1 MSPSRSRKPGPSGR
15 PDRAT
20 ARRKPGRA
28 GDRGGRPPKGQ
39 VWLYGHHAVAAAL
52 DNPERVIHRLI
63 FAGEPIVFKREQSV
77 TPATMSRDALDDL
90 LPPGAVH
97 QGYAAL
103 VDALP
108 TVGIQDICRRAEI
121 NPAALVVVLDQVSDP
136 QNIGAIL
143 RSAAVFGAL
152 AVIVQDRHAPEITG
166 AMAKAA
172 SGAVEHIPLVRV
184 TNIVRALETL
194 KDAGFWCIGL
204 DSDAALPIEQAP
216 GAARQALVLGA
227 EGPGMRR
234 LTGDACDLTVR
245 IESEARSPGPIRS
258 LNVSNAAAVALYAL
272 SRERQA

>member
-1 MSPSRSRKPGPSGR
+1 MSPSRSRKSGPSGR
-15 PDRAT
+15 PDRA
-20 ARRKPGRA
+20 APRRKPGRA
-28 GDRGGRPPKGQ
+28 GNRGGRPPKGQ

-52 DNPERVIHRLI
+52 DNPDRVIHRII
-63 FAGEPIVFKREQSV
+63 FTGEPIGFEREQSV
-77 TPATMSRDALDDL
+77 SPATMSRDALDDL

-108 TVGIQDICRRAEI
+108 AVAIEDVCRRAEI
-121 NPAALVVVLDQVSDP
+121 NPTALVVVLDQVSDP

-152 AVIVQDRHAPEITG
+152 AVVVQDRHAPEITG

-184 TNIVRALETL
+184 TNIVRALDAL

-204 DSDAALPIEQAP
+204 DSDAALPIEKAP

-272 SRERQA
+272 SRER

>member
-1 MSPSRSRKPGPSGR
+1 
-15 PDRAT
+15 
-20 ARRKPGRA
+20 
-28 GDRGGRPPKGQ
+28 
-39 VWLYGHHAVAAAL
+39 
-52 DNPERVIHRLI
+52 
-63 FAGEPIVFKREQSV
+63 
-77 TPATMSRDALDDL
+77 MSRDALDDL

-103 VDALP
+103 VDPLP
-108 TVGIQDICRRAEI
+108 TVAIEDICDRAEV
-121 NPAALVVVLDQVSDP
+121 NPTSLVVVLDQVSDP

-152 AVIVQDRHAPEITG
+152 AVIVQDRHAPEVTG

-194 KDAGFWCIGL
+194 KASEFWCIGL
-204 DSDAALPIEQAP
+204 DSDAARPIEEAP
-216 GAARQALVLGA
+216 AAARQALVMGA

-234 LTGDACDLTVR
+234 LTSDACDLTVR
-245 IESEARSPGPIRS
+245 IESALGSAGPIRS

-272 SRERQA
+272 SRKR